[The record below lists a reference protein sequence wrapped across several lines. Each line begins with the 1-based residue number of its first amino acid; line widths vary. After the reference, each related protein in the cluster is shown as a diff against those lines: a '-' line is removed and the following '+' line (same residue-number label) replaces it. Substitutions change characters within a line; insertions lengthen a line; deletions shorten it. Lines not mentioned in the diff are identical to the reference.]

1 MNDSENTFNHLNDLI
16 DSVSDIKSVDTAP
29 FFKDK
34 VLSELAK
41 LEGLEESS
49 LVLNWLTPRLQI
61 AALLA
66 FVFLNLGV
74 LYYYNSA
81 NQDQE
86 LETFAQTYGLSSPQ
100 EESILN

>member
-1 MNDSENTFNHLNDLI
+1 MNDKKNTFKNLDDLI
-16 DSVSDIKSVDTAP
+16 ESVSDIESVDAP
-29 FFKDK
+29 SFFKDSVLK
-34 VLSELAK
+34 KIEKQEGQEQSPLVLS
-41 LEGLEESS
+41 
-49 LVLNWLTPRLQI
+49 WLTPRLQI

-66 FVFLNLGV
+66 FVFINLGV
-74 LYYYNSA
+74 LYYYNSM

>member
-1 MNDSENTFNHLNDLI
+1 MNDKKNTFKNLDDLI
-16 DSVSDIKSVDTAP
+16 ESVSDIESVGAPP
-29 FFKDK
+29 FFKDRVLK
-34 VLSELAK
+34 ELEKQKGQEQSPLVLS
-41 LEGLEESS
+41 
-49 LVLNWLTPRLQI
+49 WLTPRLQI

-66 FVFLNLGV
+66 FVFINLGV
-74 LYYYNSA
+74 LYYYNST

>member
-1 MNDSENTFNHLNDLI
+1 MNDKKNTFKNLDDLI
-16 DSVSDIKSVDTAP
+16 ESVSDIESVGAPP
-29 FFKDK
+29 FFKDR
-34 VLSELAK
+34 VLNELEK
-41 LEGLEESS
+41 QEVQEQSP
-49 LVLNWLTPRLQI
+49 LVVNWLTPRLQI

-66 FVFLNLGV
+66 FVFINLGV